1 MLLRFRL
8 FIGLLLLLMGPI
20 ITTDSSGFL
29 YFPGY
34 LDLFPLLR
42 VVVSTAG

>member
-8 FIGLLLLLMGPI
+8 LIGLLLLLMGPI
-20 ITTDSSGFL
+20 ITPDSSGFL
-29 YFPGY
+29 YFPRY

-42 VVVSTAG
+42 VLVSTAG